1 MCWALCA
8 VASWTSDDFIPGRPV
23 SIKCVCYMYTF
34 FFCFDYWLAG
44 HIEKETDRELN
55 FICCPSLLFRC
66 CCMGLSRFNWLSILL
81 LAAAGYVT
89 GGWTEKRCTSV
100 GSHHHVVQQQRSQSH
115 TQVKKVDSSSLSV
128 QHIYLVGDR
137 RRRYIHVQSIKSVVT
152 GGQQSKTCWP
162 DIFKYIKDNI
172 DTFVCV
178 CVCRRTPF

>member
-1 MCWALCA
+1 
-8 VASWTSDDFIPGRPV
+8 
-23 SIKCVCYMYTF
+23 
-34 FFCFDYWLAG
+34 
-44 HIEKETDRELN
+44 
-55 FICCPSLLFRC
+55 
-66 CCMGLSRFNWLSILL
+66 

-162 DIFKYIKDNI
+162 DIFKYINKRQYRHF
-172 DTFVCV
+172 FVCL
-178 CVCRRTPF
+178 CVSTDAILGDRGVTFNCPSLLLMLGESL